1 MKYKEL
7 EDLYKTSLW
16 ELTFSNMRIEHYQNI
31 LNEAEMLL
39 KKKVPHWIIQ
49 KVIENWMQRWVLDI
63 SIHYYTLENA
73 TR

>member
-7 EDLYKTSLW
+7 EELYQSSLR
-16 ELTFSNMRIEHYQNI
+16 ELTFSNMRIDHHQSI
-31 LNEAEMLL
+31 LNEVEILL

-63 SIHYYTLENA
+63 SIHYHTL
-73 TR
+73 